1 MLFELSSVVV
11 ILPAWGFF
19 SMCAGISSFPHSRIE
34 FKGLGSRNRGG
45 ETFQHQFSYLNFFI
59 VNSFFL
65 LELFSSFRDLHIL
78 IQYFP
83 TPNPEYPGPGLA
95 DPVTPACTSA
105 YNHGMRS
112 MCLRATSN

>member
-59 VNSFFL
+59 VNSFFFIRIA
-65 LELFSSFRDLHIL
+65 LFISWSSHINSV
-78 IQYFP
+78 F
-83 TPNPEYPGPGLA
+83 
-95 DPVTPACTSA
+95 
-105 YNHGMRS
+105 
-112 MCLRATSN
+112 SNT